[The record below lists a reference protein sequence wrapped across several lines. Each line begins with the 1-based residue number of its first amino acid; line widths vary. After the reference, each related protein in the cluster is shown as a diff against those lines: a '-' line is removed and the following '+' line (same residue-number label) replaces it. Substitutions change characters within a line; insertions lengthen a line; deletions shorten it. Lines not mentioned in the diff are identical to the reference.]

1 MLENALNVACDID
14 GKSDGIC
21 GIGIYSL
28 EFKSFGEAD
37 LLEVFQRLGVMLLRS
52 GIRHGARRTI
62 FYC

>member
-1 MLENALNVACDID
+1 MIENGLNVACDID
-14 GKSDGIC
+14 CKSDGIC

-28 EFKSFGEAD
+28 KFKSFVEAD
-37 LLEVFQRLGVMLLRS
+37 LLEFFQRLGVRRLRS